1 MPSTTRKQAVA
12 MAIAAHSPSKS
23 TAGIPQGVAK
33 EFNLADKKTGILRKK
48 KKSNPGGEMKNGGY

>member
-1 MPSTTRKQAVA
+1 